1 MQSRRSPHTG
11 SADGIL
17 SERDIVRALAERGS
31 SALEEPVGQVMTRK
45 VLACSETD
53 RVGEIMERMAAGKFR
68 HMPVVERGRLVGLI
82 SIGDVVKYRLEQL
95 EYESKAMREYILTA

>member
-1 MQSRRSPHTG
+1 
-11 SADGIL
+11 
-17 SERDIVRALAERGS
+17 
-31 SALEEPVGQVMTRK
+31 
-45 VLACSETD
+45 
-53 RVGEIMERMAAGKFR
+53 MERMAAGKFR